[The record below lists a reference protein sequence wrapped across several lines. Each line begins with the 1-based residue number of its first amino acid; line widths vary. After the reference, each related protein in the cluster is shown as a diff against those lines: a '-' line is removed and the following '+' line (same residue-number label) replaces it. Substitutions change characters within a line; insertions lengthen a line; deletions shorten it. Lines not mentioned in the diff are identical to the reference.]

1 MLSVLYSSDFLK
13 IYIFLGE
20 MLHVRLEADYNG
32 SPASQLPTPHTMSL
46 SDCKLR
52 SSVNPAQAITI
63 LENGVVPPNLPFPV
77 VVDRAAGSV
86 GGGQEFPGVG
96 FQFQMFQFAPG
107 TEITLTC
114 SVRMDKNN
122 RRRRSVEPDWLYED
136 MTFSEFTQKMEEQF
150 VDEYTYEDYLYEDNY
165 DDFIENDEEDE
176 EDEQIEV
183 RFYIVEDGTDIE
195 AFIDDLIEDLQTLTI
210 YADLPTTTTT
220 TTTTTR
226 TTINLGKELYDLFH
240 MESTPRPT
248 VNLGEQLDELFH
260 METTETTRTTI
271 NLADELLDFFANG
284 TSELESAGKNLKSG
298 VSLI

>member
-1 MLSVLYSSDFLK
+1 
-13 IYIFLGE
+13 

-46 SDCKLR
+46 NDCKLR

-63 LENGVVPPNLPFPV
+63 LANGVVPPNLPFPV

-107 TEITLTC
+107 SEITLTC

-122 RRRRSVEPDWLYED
+122 RRRRSVEPDWIHDD
-136 MTFSEFTQKMEEQF
+136 MTFSELTQKMEEEF
-150 VDEYTYEDYLYEDNY
+150 MDEYTYEDYLYENIY
-165 DDFIENDEEDE
+165 DDYSENDEEE
-176 EDEQIEV
+176 EQIEV

-220 TTTTTR
+220 TTTR
-226 TTINLGKELYDLFH
+226 TTINLGEELYDLFH

-271 NLADELLDFFANG
+271 NIADELLDFFVNG
-284 TSELESAGKNLKSG
+284 TSELEFAGKNLKSG
-298 VSLI
+298 VSLLK